1 MQPTGKSLLETS
13 IHIYKGSIRFVSGTK
28 VAGKVA
34 EQLGY
39 IILNLYLEKYL
50 EFDLSKWSYTTYRP
64 EHVDAVWMF
73 PTCTDCNKIVFC
85 RAHANGNPSE
95 LINEPMLLAKMLFT
109 FCQCDWPIPV
119 SCFSILLPMQRIPW
133 AFQCAPLPRGGDYQC
148 LGSALYGKNNYSTVW
163 LKIQRLI
170 RVQTSRRWG
179 VLSSKNC
186 KQQNATS
193 PKSIYNA
200 KRSQMPFDS
209 QMIKNQYVK
218 NRIKI
223 QYSYA

>member
-85 RAHANGNPSE
+85 RAHANGNPSGSSMNQCSWQRCSSLFAKVIGQYLSHVFQFFCRCSESHE
-95 LINEPMLLAKMLFT
+95 LFNALLCHAEAIISAWAQLCMART
-109 FCQCDWPIPV
+109 T
-119 SCFSILLPMQRIPW
+119 ILLSDSKS
-133 AFQCAPLPRGGDYQC
+133 RG
-148 LGSALYGKNNYSTVW
+148 W
-163 LKIQRLI
+163 
-170 RVQTSRRWG
+170 
-179 VLSSKNC
+179 
-186 KQQNATS
+186 
-193 PKSIYNA
+193 
-200 KRSQMPFDS
+200 
-209 QMIKNQYVK
+209 
-218 NRIKI
+218 
-223 QYSYA
+223 